1 MATSVKQIQGAVERV
16 NAIADDAM
24 FSPSELVALVKN
36 KALVPS
42 VFAVYRFIKRSG
54 LKAAN
59 LGTDDEPR
67 YSVKGKD
74 FKKFFGERYGE
85 I

>member
-16 NAIADDAM
+16 SAVADEAVLT
-24 FSPSELVALVKN
+24 PSEVVEIVKN
-36 KALVPS
+36 KSILPS
-42 VFAVYRFIKRSG
+42 VFPLYRFIKRG
-54 LKAAN
+54 NLKAVN

-67 YSVKGKD
+67 YHVKGRD
-74 FKKFFGERYGE
+74 LKKFFKERYGN

>member
-1 MATSVKQIQGAVERV
+1 MATTVKQVQGAVERV
-16 NAIADDAM
+16 NAVADDAM
-24 FSPSELVALVKN
+24 LSPSEIVALVKN

-42 VFAVYRFIKRSG
+42 VFAVYRFIKRAG
-54 LKAAN
+54 LKASN

-74 FKKFFGERYGE
+74 FKKFFAEKYGE

>member
-16 NAIADDAM
+16 NAQSDEAM
-24 FSPSELVALVKN
+24 LTPSEIVNIVKN
-36 KALVPS
+36 KSVVPS
-42 VFAVYRFIKRSG
+42 IFAVYRFIKRAG
-54 LKAAN
+54 LKASN

-67 YSVKGKD
+67 YHVKGKD
-74 FKKFFGERYGE
+74 LKKFFAERYGQ